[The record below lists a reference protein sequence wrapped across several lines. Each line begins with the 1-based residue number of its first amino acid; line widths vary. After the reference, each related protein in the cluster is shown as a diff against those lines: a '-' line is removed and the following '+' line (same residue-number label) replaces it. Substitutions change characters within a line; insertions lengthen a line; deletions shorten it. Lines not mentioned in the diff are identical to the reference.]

1 MLIEGGICLIWRW
14 WLPRLEEDT
23 CINLTRNIVLFALRP
38 AITAYAKTALCR
50 LNEKSAAATKPDA
63 LLKKGGKW
71 SHRESNSNLIFR
83 RDLFYPLNYETP
95 QCVCG
100 CKGSQIMC

>member
-1 MLIEGGICLIWRW
+1 MAAAFVCGRH
-14 WLPRLEEDT
+14 RL
-23 CINLTRNIVLFALRP
+23 FLRP
-38 AITAYAKTALCR
+38 TPKTALWR
-50 LNEKSAAATKPDA
+50 RNEKSAAATKPDA